1 MMVND
6 GNNYLVKLRKDVL
19 FINKPLLKRTLENI
33 PDNSFVLIDSS
44 KADFIDKD
52 IIDVIQ
58 EYKKHAGL
66 KQIRVEIKKN
76 DNNFKHKLLNK
87 ISE

>member
-1 MMVND
+1 MVVND
-6 GNNYLVKLRKDVL
+6 DNNYLVKLRKDVL
-19 FINKPLLKRTLENI
+19 FINKPLLKSSLEKI
-33 PDNSFVLIDSS
+33 PNNAFVLIDSS

-66 KQIRVEIKKN
+66 KNIRVEIKKN
-76 DNNFKHKLLNK
+76 DNNFRHDSLN
-87 ISE
+87 